1 MTVFDDIIRQ
11 YVVKNTDDVVEVKSL
26 ARDCPCCDKNTLSGI
41 LLESSCT
48 YVLWCTACE
57 VAAVGSEP
65 MEVLRKMRHVKSN
78 ARKVEDF
85 EEDRRRAANAEGYTE
100 WGELVAAFHERT
112 RMMLDLEKEVEEFKR
127 CLAGRKEECPLIV
140 KELKNKVYTGVFSR
154 HLIEEGL

>member
-1 MTVFDDIIRQ
+1 MKVFDDIIRK

-48 YVLWCTACE
+48 YVLWCAACE
-57 VAAVGSEP
+57 VAAVGSDP

-85 EEDRRRAANAEGYTE
+85 EEDRRRVANAEGYAE
-100 WGELVAAFHERT
+100 WYDFVQEYHARGKRVR
-112 RMMLDLEKEVEEFKR
+112 DLEQE
-127 CLAGRKEECPLIV
+127 V
-140 KELKNKVYTGVFSR
+140 KELKNKVDGNKSGDVSSNCEGV
-154 HLIEEGL
+154 EE